1 MNNLTRRD
9 FLKLAGLAAGS
20 LAFSPFA
27 TDPSPFNDSE
37 LVRVTTTAVSVY
49 SKPSDASTITRTWQ
63 RDALLNIYEEVTAS
77 QPNYNPVWYRVWG
90 GYMHRARLQKVKIR
104 YNPAPAEIVEG
115 RQLGQITVPYTQ
127 SLRFLPNGIYRPL
140 FRLYYDTVHWIIGID
155 EGPDGQPW
163 YRILDE
169 LYDSLLY
176 YHVPAS
182 HVRLIPP
189 EEYTPLSA
197 NVPPEQKRIEVN
209 LQTQTLLAYEN
220 DQPVFTTG
228 ISTGIPGV
236 YVAPGQIPTATPK
249 GKFNVQVKM
258 PSKHMGNGSL
268 VSDVE
273 AYELPGVAWTIF
285 FTNQGHAFH
294 AAYWHDNFGVPM
306 SRGCVNMRTHEALW
320 LFRWCSP
327 PAAYE
332 EIHPLTLDKK
342 GLGTRIDIF

>member
-1 MNNLTRRD
+1 MKTLTRRD
-9 FLKLAGLAAGS
+9 FLKLAGLAAGG

-27 TDPSPFNDSE
+27 ADPSPFNDADM
-37 LVRVTTTAVSVY
+37 VRVTTTAVSVY
-49 SKPSDASTITRTWQ
+49 HKPSDSSTIVRTWP
-63 RDALLNIYEEVTAS
+63 RDSLLNVYEEVTAS

-104 YNPAPAEIVEG
+104 YNPVPAEIPEG

-127 SLRFLPNGIYRPL
+127 SLRFLPGGVYRPL
-140 FRLYYDTVHWIIGID
+140 FRLYYDTVHWIVGID

-189 EEYTPLSA
+189 EEYTPLSP
-197 NVPPEQKRIEVN
+197 NISPEQKRIAVD
-209 LQTQTLLAYEN
+209 LQTQTLTAYEN
-220 DQPVFTTG
+220 DQAVFTTR

-273 AYELPGVAWTIF
+273 AYELPGVAWTVF

-327 PAAYE
+327 AAAYE
-332 EIHPLTLDKK
+332 DIHPLTLDKK